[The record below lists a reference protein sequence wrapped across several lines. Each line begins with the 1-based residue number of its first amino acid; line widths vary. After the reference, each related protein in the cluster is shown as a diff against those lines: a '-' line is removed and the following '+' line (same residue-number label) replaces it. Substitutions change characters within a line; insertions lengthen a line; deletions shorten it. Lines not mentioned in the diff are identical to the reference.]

1 MDATVLTVALL
12 AGVLATF
19 NPCGFALLPAYLTLV
34 ASTTEGKTRPQAL
47 LDGMRFAAG
56 MTSGFVLVFGTF
68 GLVISPFASAIQRY
82 LPILTIV
89 LGFALIAVGIWLST
103 GRSTTG
109 PKIAVRGWAPG
120 TSWWSQIGYGVTF
133 ALVSL
138 SCTIGPFLAVTGT
151 ALRSDSIVN
160 VVTTFVVF
168 ALGMGAAVLTL
179 ALATTFAGSS
189 LTHWFRRHAGAVT
202 RASGVFVILAGIYV
216 AWFGW
221 FEWRILQGDQV
232 NDPVIGAVAH
242 VQARL
247 TQFLAGIP
255 TPMLIAV
262 IAAILTLG
270 TVLAIRIRR
279 QRTASAV
286 PK

>member
-34 ASTTEGKTRPQAL
+34 ASTTEGKTRSQAL
-47 LDGMRFAAG
+47 LGGMRFAAG
-56 MTSGFVLVFGTF
+56 MTLGFVLVFGTF
-68 GLVISPFASAIQRY
+68 GLLISPFTSAIQRY

-89 LGFALIAVGIWLST
+89 LGIALIGVGIWLIT

-109 PKIAVRGWAPG
+109 PKIAIRGWAPG
-120 TSWWSQIGYGVTF
+120 TSWWSQIGYGITF

-160 VVTTFVVF
+160 VVVTFLVF
-168 ALGMGAAVLTL
+168 GLGMGAAVLIL
-179 ALATTFAGSS
+179 AIATTFIGSG
-189 LTHWFRRHAGAVT
+189 LTQWLRTYASALT
-202 RASGVFVILAGIYV
+202 RITGVLVLLAGVYV

-221 FEWRILQGDQV
+221 YEWRILQGTQV
-232 NDPVIGAVAH
+232 DDPVIGAVAQ

-247 TQFLAGIP
+247 TQFLAAIP
-255 TPMLIAV
+255 PSTLLAIIATIV
-262 IAAILTLG
+262 IASTALAVYLG
-270 TVLAIRIRR
+270 RR
-279 QRTASAV
+279 SRHRQGA
-286 PK
+286 